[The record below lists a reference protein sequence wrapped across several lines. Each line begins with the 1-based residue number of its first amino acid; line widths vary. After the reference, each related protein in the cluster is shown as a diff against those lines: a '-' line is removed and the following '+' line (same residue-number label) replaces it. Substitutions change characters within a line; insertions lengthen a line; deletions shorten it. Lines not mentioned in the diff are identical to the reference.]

1 MLARVQ
7 EQAQALEPERAQALE
22 PALVLLLARA
32 RARCRA
38 IFCRNR

>member
-7 EQAQALEPERAQALE
+7 EQALGPERAQALE
-22 PALVLLLARA
+22 LALVLPLARA